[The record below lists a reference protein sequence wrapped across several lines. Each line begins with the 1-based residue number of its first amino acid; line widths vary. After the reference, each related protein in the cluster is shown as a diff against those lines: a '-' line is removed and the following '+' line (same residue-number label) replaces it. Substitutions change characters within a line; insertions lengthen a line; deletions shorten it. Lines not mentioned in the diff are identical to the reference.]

1 MMTVLLKFIVA
12 LSLYTNLEFTAVQ
25 VNNIEYVPLSF
36 VKRNVADSIT
46 TKSFQILDNKCNVCH
61 AKRNRRRLFTLE
73 NMNSWADDVY
83 KQVFVK
89 KRMPKGKKIK
99 LTSEEYQNL
108 LNWITS
114 TKK

>member
-1 MMTVLLKFIVA
+1 MAVLLKFIVA
-12 LSLYTNLEFTAVQ
+12 LSLYHNTGFTTSQ
-25 VNNIEYVPLSF
+25 VSNVGYASMSSTEI
-36 VKRNVADSIT
+36 NVADSTRI
-46 TKSFQILDNKCNVCH
+46 KSFQILENKCNVCH